1 MDNVDSTRPSRG
13 VDVIQYGTDCMK
25 LTFLG
30 ATQTVTG
37 SKFLIETKDRRI
49 LLDCGLFQG
58 SKELRL
64 RNWEAPPVDPK
75 SIDAVVLTH
84 AHIDHTGYLPR
95 FVAHGYKGPV
105 FATSA
110 TVDLAR
116 ILLPDAGHLQEEE
129 ANYRNKHHLTKHT
142 PARPLYTVSDAMSS
156 LELMR
161 PVKYGE
167 VVSLSSS
174 LGFDMMH
181 AGHILG
187 SSFVRFREGSGG
199 TQKTVLFTGD
209 IGRYDQP
216 IIFDPAS
223 VDAAD
228 YLILE
233 STYGNRLHA
242 GNEGTSG
249 KDQLRDV
256 VVSTAKRGGTVLI
269 PSFAV
274 GRAQELLYILRELE
288 IENKIPILPVYVDSP
303 MAVDAVDIFRKHV
316 EEHDLEMAQLE
327 KDGGN
332 PLYTQRVHF
341 ARSVEESKAIN
352 EHRFPSI
359 IISANGMATGGR
371 ILHHLMQRLPDE
383 RNSVVFV
390 GFQAFGTRGRLISE
404 GARQIRI
411 FGVDY
416 PVRASVHVID
426 SFSAHGDY
434 SEILRWLAGFK
445 RAPRTTFLVHGEP
458 VAAAAMKDHIVVSH
472 KGWGVEIPAYRQTF
486 EIN

>member
-1 MDNVDSTRPSRG
+1 
-13 VDVIQYGTDCMK
+13 MK

-37 SKFLIETKDRRI
+37 SKFLIETNDRRI

-58 SKELRL
+58 AKDLRL
-64 RNWEAPPVDPK
+64 RNWEEPPVDPK
-75 SIDAVVLTH
+75 TVDAIVLTH

-95 FVAHGYKGPV
+95 FVAHGYKGPIY
-105 FATSA
+105 ATPA

-129 ANYRNKHHLTKHT
+129 ARYRNKHQLSKHK
-142 PARPLYTVSDAMSS
+142 PALPLYTIENAMAS
-156 LELMR
+156 LELLR

-167 VVSLSSS
+167 IVALSSS
-174 LGFDMMH
+174 LGFDLVP

-187 SSFVRFREGSGG
+187 SSFVRFREGSGEK
-199 TQKTVLFTGD
+199 QKTILFTGD
-209 IGRYDQP
+209 IGRYGQP
-216 IIFDPAS
+216 IIFDPTT

-242 GNEGTSG
+242 DKNGKSG

-256 VVSTAKRGGTVLI
+256 VVSTAKRGGTIVI
-269 PSFAV
+269 PSFAI
-274 GRAQELLYILRELE
+274 GRAQELLYMLRELE
-288 IENKIPILPVYVDSP
+288 NEQQIPVLPVYVDSP
-303 MAVDAVDIFRKHV
+303 MAVDAVEIFRTHV
-316 EEHDLEMAQLE
+316 EEHDLEMVHLE
-327 KDGGN
+327 AAGEN

-341 ARSVEESKAIN
+341 ARSVEDSKAIN
-352 EHRFPSI
+352 DHRFPSI

-371 ILHHLMQRLPDE
+371 ILHHLIQRLPDE

-434 SEILRWLAGFK
+434 SEILRWLSGFK
-445 RAPRTTFLVHGEP
+445 RAPRRTFLVHGEP
-458 VAAAAMKDHIVVSH
+458 KAIEGMKDHIVSTY
-472 KGWGVEIPAYRQTF
+472 KAWQVEIPTYRQTYDV
-486 EIN
+486 